1 MSTEDLN
8 ENNNLSSQN
17 QENSESITNIYNSI
31 DFYYNIKTNEK
42 PIFETKIILD
52 FKKNLTHAIV
62 IEDISDKEGKEELIK
77 DLLNNYMIGMKP
89 QKNYNVICMLV
100 NIINIAL
107 NVEKIIAK
115 NV

>member
-1 MSTEDLN
+1 
-8 ENNNLSSQN
+8 
-17 QENSESITNIYNSI
+17 
-31 DFYYNIKTNEK
+31 
-42 PIFETKIILD
+42 
-52 FKKNLTHAIV
+52 
-62 IEDISDKEGKEELIK
+62 
-77 DLLNNYMIGMKP
+77 MIGMKP